1 MAELSRAEVPPVLPV
16 AAAHRDQ
23 MVAIVQA
30 AVPLEACG
38 ILAGD
43 GQRSRRVIQIRNE
56 FASPTRYRMAPEE
69 LVQTFADLDRDG
81 LSILAFFHSHPNSA
95 PIPSPTDLESY
106 YYPEVPMIIIGR
118 SGSEWD
124 LRAYLLQEDRFSE
137 LSLVIL

>member
-1 MAELSRAEVPPVLPV
+1 
-16 AAAHRDQ
+16 
-23 MVAIVQA
+23 
-30 AVPLEACG
+30 
-38 ILAGD
+38 
-43 GQRSRRVIQIRNE
+43 
-56 FASPTRYRMAPEE
+56 MAPEE

-124 LRAYLLQEDRFSE
+124 LRAYLLQEERFSE
-137 LSLVIL
+137 LSLDIL